1 MSQSVSSR
9 RSPVQFWRDLLPF
22 LRRYR
27 GDMLATLVALLV
39 AAAATLSL
47 PVAVRLVID
56 QGFAAAQAAAMDRYF
71 LGFFLLATVLAAA
84 TAMRF
89 YLVTRL
95 GERVIADI
103 RRAVYG
109 HLLGLSPA
117 FFETT
122 RTGEVLSR
130 LTSDTT
136 LVQVVVGSGA
146 SIALRSLLLVV
157 GAMVMM
163 VVTSPKLAA
172 LSLLGIPAVVLP
184 IVLFGRRVR
193 RLSRHSQDR
202 IADFSAIAGEV
213 LPAIRVVHAFG
224 QAARER
230 ARFGASVDQAYQSA
244 LRRTRARALLTATV
258 ILIVFGAIVF
268 VLWVGAQ
275 SVVAGKMSAGV
286 LGQFVLYAVIAA
298 GSTGALSEVWGEV
311 QRAAGAMER
320 IRELLATPSDIEEVK
335 QPVSL
340 PSAEGGRR
348 IAFEQLRFA
357 YPSRPDEPALR
368 GLSLQVEKGETVA
381 LVGASGAGKSTV
393 FGLLLRFYQAQDGQI
408 LLDDVAIDQLSLTDL
423 RAQFALVAQETTVF
437 ATSVAEN
444 IRYGRPDASD
454 EQVRDAA
461 KAAAADEF
469 IQALPDGYDSQ
480 LGEQGVRL
488 SGGQRQRL
496 AIARALLADA
506 PVLLLDEAT
515 SALDAESEQ
524 AVQQALPEVMAG
536 RTTLVI
542 AHRLATVRA
551 ADRIAVLDQGEVVA
565 VGDFASLQRD
575 NEQFRRWC
583 ELQFRQT

>member
-1 MSQSVSSR
+1 MSNQAR
-9 RSPVQFWRDLLPF
+9 PAPPPARLWRSLFPF
-22 LRRYR
+22 LRPYR
-27 GDMLATLVALLV
+27 RDMLLTLLALML

-56 QGFAAAQAAAMDRYF
+56 QGFGAEQAAMMDRYF
-71 LGFFLLATVLAAA
+71 FGFFLLAAVLALA
-84 TAMRF
+84 TAARF
-89 YLVTRL
+89 YLVSRL

-103 RRAVYG
+103 RKSVYDRM
-109 HLLGLSPA
+109 LDLSPS

-130 LTSDTT
+130 LTTDTT

-146 SIALRSLLLVV
+146 SIALRSIVLVL
-157 GAMVMM
+157 GAMAMM
-163 VVTSPKLAA
+163 IITSPTLAA

-193 RLSRHSQDR
+193 RLSRQSQDS

-213 LPAIRVVHAFG
+213 LSAMRVVQAFG
-224 QAARER
+224 QGKREKH
-230 ARFGASVDQAYQSA
+230 RFAEAVTGAYRMA
-244 LRRTRARALLTATV
+244 LRRTQARALLTAAV
-258 ILIVFGAIVF
+258 ILIVFGAIIF

-275 SVVAGKMSAGV
+275 SVIAGQMSPGV

-298 GSTGALSEVWGEV
+298 GSTGALSEVWGDV

-320 IRELLATPSDIEEVK
+320 IGELLATESDIREPE
-335 QPVSL
+335 QPLSL
-340 PSAEGGRR
+340 PGAQGGR
-348 IAFEQLRFA
+348 AVEFEQLRFS

-368 GLSLQVEKGETVA
+368 EFALSVRPGETLA

-393 FGLLLRFYQAQDGQI
+393 FGLLLRFYQAQQGQI
-408 LLDDVAIDQLSLTDL
+408 RIDGVAIERLSLLDL
-423 RAQFALVAQETTVF
+423 RSQFALVAQETIVF
-437 ATSVAEN
+437 AASVADN
-444 IRYGRPDASD
+444 IRYGRPQASD
-454 EQVRDAA
+454 EEVQAA
-461 KAAAADEF
+461 ARAAAADSF
-469 IQALPDGYDSQ
+469 IRELPEGYQSY

-496 AIARALLADA
+496 AIARALLTDA
-506 PVLLLDEAT
+506 PILLLDEAT

-524 AVQQALPEVMAG
+524 AVQQALPKVMQG

-551 ADRIAVLDQGEVVA
+551 ADRIAVMDQGEVVA
-565 VGDFASLQRD
+565 IGDFDSLQAE
-575 NEQFRRWC
+575 NAQFRRWC
-583 ELQFRQT
+583 ELQFNH